1 MRRLLTIL
9 GLWLGAAAFA
19 GAGDFTRGMT
29 PDEQAQTGLA
39 KLTPEELLRLK
50 AVVERYK
57 TGEVAVVRQE
67 AEKTVAAAEA
77 KVKQAEATAAA
88 PEAKEAGKK
97 PGWFAALVTLRKT
110 AEKPDKAEAM
120 EGRLVGSLK
129 TFNGR
134 RSFELQDGQVWRMT
148 ETGWYRGPTLESPAV
163 WITPGFLGV
172 YWLQIREAP
181 LLVKV
186 QPVQL
191 R

>member
-1 MRRLLTIL
+1 MRKLLLWGMLGLAGLVRAEDFTTLLTPTERT
-9 GLWLGAAAFA
+9 A
-19 GAGDFTRGMT
+19 
-29 PDEQAQTGLA
+29 TGIDR
-39 KLTPEELLRLK
+39 LTPAELDQLK

-57 TGEVAVVRQE
+57 SGEVAVVRQE
-67 AEKTVAAAEA
+67 AATQVAAAEA
-77 KVKQAEATAAA
+77 KVKQAAEAAVAA
-88 PEAKEAGKK
+88 PEAPGAAKK
-97 PGWFAALVTLRKT
+97 PGWFSALVTLRKT
-110 AEKPDKAEAM
+110 AEKPDKAEVL
-120 EGRLVGSLK
+120 EGRLAGSLK

-148 ETGWYRGPTLESPAV
+148 ETGRYSGPTLEAPAV

-186 QPVQL
+186 QPVKL

>member
-1 MRRLLTIL
+1 MTLRRFIL
-9 GLWLGAAAFA
+9 GLVLCTAVFA
-19 GAGDFTRGMT
+19 RAGDFTQGMT
-29 PDEQAQTGLA
+29 ADEQAQAGLA
-39 KLTPEELLRLK
+39 KLTPEELARLK

-57 TGEVAVVRQE
+57 AGELAVVRQE

-77 KVKQAEATAAA
+77 KAKQAEAAAAA
-88 PEAKEAGKK
+88 PEASEAGKK

-148 ETGWYRGPTLESPAV
+148 ETGRYSGPTLESPAV

-186 QPVQL
+186 QPVKVQ
-191 R
+191 

>member
-1 MRRLLTIL
+1 MRKLLLWGMLGLAGLVRAEDFTTLLTPTERT
-9 GLWLGAAAFA
+9 A
-19 GAGDFTRGMT
+19 
-29 PDEQAQTGLA
+29 TGIDR
-39 KLTPEELLRLK
+39 LTPAELDQLK

-57 TGEVAVVRQE
+57 SGEVAVVRQE
-67 AEKTVAAAEA
+67 AATQVAAAEA
-77 KVKQAEATAAA
+77 KVKQAAEAAVAA
-88 PEAKEAGKK
+88 PEAPGAAKK
-97 PGWFAALVTLRKT
+97 PGWFSALVTLRKT
-110 AEKPDKAEAM
+110 AEKPDKAEAL
-120 EGRLVGSLK
+120 EGRLAGSLK

-148 ETGWYRGPTLESPAV
+148 ETGRYSGPTLEAPAV

-186 QPVQL
+186 QPVKL